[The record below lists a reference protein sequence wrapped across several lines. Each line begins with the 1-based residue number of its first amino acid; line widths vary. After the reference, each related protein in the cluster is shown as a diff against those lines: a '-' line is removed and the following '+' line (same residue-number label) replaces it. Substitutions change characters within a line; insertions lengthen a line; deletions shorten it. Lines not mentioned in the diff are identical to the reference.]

1 MQRLYRKRI
10 VLGVGGGIA
19 AYKSADLVRRLI
31 DQGAEVRVV
40 MTRGGAEFITPL
52 TMQALSGHPV
62 HLDLLDPAAEAAMG
76 HIELAKWADLVLI
89 APATADLIAR
99 LAQGIAND
107 LLTTL
112 VLATDAVVAV
122 APAMNQAM
130 WRDPA
135 TQANLQLLE
144 SRGLKTFGPASGS
157 QACGD
162 VGMGRM
168 MEATDLAQCAA
179 DCFQRQALTGKHVVI
194 TAGPTQ
200 ENIDPVRYIT
210 NHSSGKMGFALAEAA
225 VEAGARVTLISGP
238 VHLPTPDRVTRIDV
252 VSARDM
258 LAACESAIPCDV
270 FIASAAVADYR
281 PEVVAPQKLKKDPT
295 SGDGFIL
302 QMVRNP
308 DILATIA
315 TRPDRPFSVGF
326 AAETE
331 HLLDY
336 AARKLKDKNLDLIV
350 ANDVAN
356 PSIGFNILD
365 PRIGTEFPLPQ
376 YATPGS
382 AGLDLRAMLQQDTV
396 IKPGETVLIPTGLSV
411 YIGDPNLAAL
421 ILPRSGMGHKHGIVL
436 GNLVGL
442 IDSDYQGPLMV
453 SCWNRGQTEFTMPVG
468 ERLAQL
474 VLVPVVQ
481 AHFEMVE
488 EFVETERGTGGFGHS
503 GTK

>member
-1 MQRLYRKRI
+1 
-10 VLGVGGGIA
+10 
-19 AYKSADLVRRLI
+19 
-31 DQGAEVRVV
+31 
-40 MTRGGAEFITPL
+40 
-52 TMQALSGHPV
+52 
-62 HLDLLDPAAEAAMG
+62 
-76 HIELAKWADLVLI
+76 
-89 APATADLIAR
+89 LIAR
-99 LAQGIAND
+99 LAQGIADD

-112 VLATDAVVAV
+112 VLATDATVAI

-135 TQANLQLLE
+135 TQANTQLLQ
-144 SRGLKTFGPASGS
+144 SRGIKVFGPASGS

-168 MEATDLAQCAA
+168 LEATDLALCAA
-179 DCFQRQALTGKHVVI
+179 ECFQHLALTGKHVLI

-225 VEAGARVTLISGP
+225 VEAGARVTLITGP

-258 LAACESAIPCDV
+258 LAACEAAIPCDL

-295 SGDGFIL
+295 SGDGLLL

-315 TRPDRPFSVGF
+315 SRPDRPFSVGF

-356 PSIGFNILD
+356 PSIGFNSEENACSVIDRDLHATLFAQTSKGKNCPPTDLFYRPTAEPGLIYMHALQAKILD
-365 PRIGTEFPLPQ
+365 PRIGTDFPLPA

-382 AGLDLRAMLQQDTV
+382 AGLDLRAMLKEDT
-396 IKPGETVLIPTGLSV
+396 ILEPGQTLLIPTGLSIYV
-411 YIGDPNLAAL
+411 GDPGLAAL
-421 ILPRSGMGHKHGIVL
+421 ILPRSGLGHKHGIVL

-442 IDSDYQGPLMV
+442 IDSDYQGELMV
-453 SCWNRGQTEFTMPVG
+453 SCWNRGQTAFNIVVG
-468 ERLAQL
+468 ERIAQL

-481 AHFEMVE
+481 AHFELVQ
-488 EFVETERGTGGFGHS
+488 EFDATQRGAGGFGHS
-503 GTK
+503 GSH